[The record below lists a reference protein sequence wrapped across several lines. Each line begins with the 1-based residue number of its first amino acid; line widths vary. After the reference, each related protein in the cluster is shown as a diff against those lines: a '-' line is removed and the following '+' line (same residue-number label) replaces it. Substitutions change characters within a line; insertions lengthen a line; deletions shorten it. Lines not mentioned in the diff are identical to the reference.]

1 MFRLIIFSGTL
12 IFVQMIS
19 LLGAEVN
26 GSSLIIPEPL
36 KDLGKKYKIRVVYFV
51 PSDKKVKK
59 DYQKKAEVLMRVVA
73 DVYRREIK
81 ANGFKTRGLDFEFNQ
96 KSELVV
102 HLVKAKEKSSHYTG
116 SPFNIDHFLNSHQ
129 QEIWEKTGFSRNRP
143 TLVFSEAGSVAEAR
157 PIPQVYSGLAC
168 VSADALSDAVT
179 ASMIE
184 TQINNFQVLKNNKA
198 DAAKISQTSNGV
210 IIHEIGHIFGMLHD
224 TSDSKNI
231 MMRGYDNLGQMYKKK
246 ESKNRP
252 VRFSRAHARIAS
264 YSRFLN
270 ESFDESDTEPPS
282 IEEFNIEKKLKAGD
296 QSIGVVVKISDNKGL
311 GSIIIMQRGGGQI
324 DALVADYSPEGEK
337 KYNKKVSVKCPKPL
351 VPNQPLILI
360 VNVMDVNGNL
370 SQSVIQSQIEPD

>member
-1 MFRLIIFSGTL
+1 
-12 IFVQMIS
+12 MI
-19 LLGAEVN
+19 G
-26 GSSLIIPEPL
+26 
-36 KDLGKKYKIRVVYFV
+36 
-51 PSDKKVKK
+51 
-59 DYQKKAEVLMRVVA
+59 
-73 DVYRREIK
+73 
-81 ANGFKTRGLDFEFNQ
+81 
-96 KSELVV
+96 
-102 HLVKAKEKSSHYTG
+102 
-116 SPFNIDHFLNSHQ
+116 
-129 QEIWEKTGFSRNRP
+129 
-143 TLVFSEAGSVAEAR
+143 
-157 PIPQVYSGLAC
+157 
-168 VSADALSDAVT
+168 
-179 ASMIE
+179 

-282 IEEFNIEKKLKAGD
+282 IEEFNIEKNLKAGD
-296 QSIGVVVKISDNKGL
+296 QSIDLVVKISDNKGL